1 MNLYTSDT
9 YIKDLNTAIK
19 ESVGIEKIKDKTI
32 LITGATGTIG
42 SFLVD
47 MLLEYNKLN
56 ANINVIAAGRS
67 LKRLQDRFD
76 MIKSNKLQYLV
87 YDILEPIQ
95 FNFSVDYII
104 HAAGNAHP
112 LAFNNDPVGTIIGNI
127 NGTYNIL

>member
-67 LKRLQDRFD
+67 LKQTSRSF
-76 MIKSNKLQYLV
+76 
-87 YDILEPIQ
+87 
-95 FNFSVDYII
+95 
-104 HAAGNAHP
+104 
-112 LAFNNDPVGTIIGNI
+112 
-127 NGTYNIL
+127 

>member
-19 ESVGIEKIKDKTI
+19 ASVGIEKIKDKTI

-87 YDILEPIQ
+87 YDILEATVYKGYKQ
-95 FNFSVDYII
+95 D
-104 HAAGNAHP
+104 
-112 LAFNNDPVGTIIGNI
+112 
-127 NGTYNIL
+127 

>member
-95 FNFSVDYII
+95 FNFSVDCSF
-104 HAAGNAHP
+104 
-112 LAFNNDPVGTIIGNI
+112 LS
-127 NGTYNIL
+127 